1 MAVAGTVESPAA
13 RVSAATICF
22 TVASLAMLAVV
33 IAPRSVELL
42 AARLTVAGLIA
53 ARVFLNI
60 RSSNSAARAGL
71 YGWPLSWPE

>member
-13 RVSAATICF
+13 RVSAATICY

-53 ARVFLNI
+53 RIFINI
-60 RSSNSAARAGL
+60 RSSNSPARAEF
-71 YGWPLSWPE
+71 YGWPPSSPE

>member
-1 MAVAGTVESPAA
+1 
-13 RVSAATICF
+13 
-22 TVASLAMLAVV
+22 MLAVV